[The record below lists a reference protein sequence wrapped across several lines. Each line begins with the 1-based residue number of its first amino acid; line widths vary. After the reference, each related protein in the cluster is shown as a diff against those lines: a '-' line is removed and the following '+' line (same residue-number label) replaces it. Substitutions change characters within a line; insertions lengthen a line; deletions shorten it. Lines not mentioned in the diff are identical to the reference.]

1 MEMSTKHFRKREAIL
16 SYLQGTKAHPSAEEV
31 YTALK
36 HEIPDL
42 SLATVYRNLSLF
54 KKQGLASGIAT
65 VNGVERFDGNCKPH
79 VHFICE
85 ACGAVQDLDMP
96 LPESLQQSAES
107 HCGGR
112 IGECHLSFTGTCRN
126 CL

>member
-1 MEMSTKHFRKREAIL
+1 MEMSTKHFRKRDAIL
-16 SYLQGTKAHPSAEEV
+16 QYLQSTKAHPSAETV
-31 YTALK
+31 YAALK
-36 HEIPDL
+36 PEIPDL

-54 KKQGLASGIAT
+54 KKQGVVSAIAT
-65 VNGVERFDGNCKPH
+65 VNGTERFDGNCAPH

-85 ACGAVQDLDMP
+85 ACGAVQDLDVP
-96 LPESLQQSAES
+96 LPESLQKSAES